1 MKKPMLLCVFAL
13 SMVVFMAAC
22 SKSVEN
28 QDNVAETEVSVGEV
42 LEMPVSGSVDTS
54 VIAESRAVAE
64 EETPL
69 QADSISKDTSR
80 CAVSNK

>member
-1 MKKPMLLCVFAL
+1 M
-13 SMVVFMAAC
+13 
-22 SKSVEN
+22 
-28 QDNVAETEVSVGEV
+28 AETEVSVGEV
-42 LEMPVSGSVDTS
+42 LEMPVSGSEDTS

>member
-42 LEMPVSGSVDTS
+42 LEMPVSGGDTS